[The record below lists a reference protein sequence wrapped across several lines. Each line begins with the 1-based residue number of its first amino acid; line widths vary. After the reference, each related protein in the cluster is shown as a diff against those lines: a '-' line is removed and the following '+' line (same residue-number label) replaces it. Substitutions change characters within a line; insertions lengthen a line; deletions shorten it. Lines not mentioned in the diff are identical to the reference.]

1 MPSATPSP
9 PERALLIQGL
19 EELEL
24 EASTAQLDALLG
36 LAGLLEVWSKRINLS
51 GDRTLGAILGNRV
64 LGAAALL
71 AHAPPFAS
79 LADLGSGAGF
89 PGLPI
94 AVLRPGSSVTLVES
108 RRKRHHFQRA
118 ALREIGLSNATP
130 LLGRA
135 EALPARPHQAVIA
148 QAMARPAQA
157 LRHMLRWAEPGG
169 WLLLPGSAE
178 PPDVPADPAYSAVE
192 RIRYREPAGGPER
205 SLWIGRKRGG

>member
-1 MPSATPSP
+1 MPGSNPSDL
-9 PERALLIQGL
+9 ERALLVEGL

-24 EASTAQLDALLG
+24 RASAPQLDALLG
-36 LAGLLEVWSKRINLS
+36 LAHLLETWSQRINLT
-51 GDRTLGAILGNRV
+51 GDRTFQAILRHRV

-71 AHAPPFAS
+71 GHAPPFAS

-94 AVLRPGSSVTLVES
+94 AVLRPRSSVTLVES
-108 RRKRHHFQRA
+108 RQKRHHFQRA
-118 ALREIGLSNATP
+118 AIRELGLSNAAA

-148 QAMARPAQA
+148 QAMARPAEA

-169 WLLLPGSAE
+169 WLLLPGSADL
-178 PPDVPADPAYSAVE
+178 PAVPENPAYSCVE
-192 RIRYREPAGGPER
+192 KIHYREPAAGPGR
-205 SLWIGRKRGG
+205 TLWIGRKHA

>member
-1 MPSATPSP
+1 MARSNPSNS
-9 PERALLIQGL
+9 ERDLLVVGL

-24 EASTAQLDALLG
+24 RASALQLDALLG
-36 LAGLLEVWSKRINLS
+36 LARLLETWSQRINLT
-51 GDRTLGAILGNRV
+51 GDRTLQDILRHRV
-64 LGAAALL
+64 LGAAAVLGN
-71 AHAPPFAS
+71 APPFTS

-118 ALREIGLSNATP
+118 AVRELALSNAAP

-148 QAMARPAQA
+148 QAMARPAEA
-157 LRHMLRWAEPGG
+157 LRQMLRWAEPGG
-169 WLLLPGSAE
+169 WLLLPGSANLPE
-178 PPDVPADPAYSAVE
+178 VPDNAAYSCVE
-192 RIRYREPAGGPER
+192 TIHYREPAAGPDR
-205 SLWIGRKRGG
+205 TLWIGRKHP

>member
-1 MPSATPSP
+1 MPGSKPCDL
-9 PERALLIQGL
+9 ERALLVEGL

-24 EASTAQLDALLG
+24 RASAPQLDALLA
-36 LAGLLEVWSKRINLS
+36 LACLLESWSKRINLT
-51 GDRTLGAILGNRV
+51 GDRTLQAILRHRV

-71 AHAPPFAS
+71 GHAPRFAS

-94 AVLRPGSSVTLVES
+94 AVLRPRSSVTLVES
-108 RRKRHHFQRA
+108 RQKRHHFQRA
-118 ALREIGLSNATP
+118 AIRELGLSNAAA

-148 QAMARPAQA
+148 QAMARPAEA

-169 WLLLPGSAE
+169 WLLLPGSADL
-178 PPDVPADPAYSAVE
+178 PAVPENPAYSCVE
-192 RIRYREPAGGPER
+192 KIHYREPAAGPGR
-205 SLWIGRKRGG
+205 TLWIGRKHA

>member
-1 MPSATPSP
+1 MPGSNPSDS
-9 PERALLIQGL
+9 ERALLVEGL
-19 EELEL
+19 EELGL
-24 EASTAQLDALLG
+24 RASPAQLDALLA
-36 LAGLLEVWSKRINLS
+36 LAHLLETWSQRINLT
-51 GDRTLGAILGNRV
+51 GDRTLQAILRHRV

-71 AHAPPFAS
+71 GHAPPFAS

-108 RRKRHHFQRA
+108 RHKRHHFQRA
-118 ALREIGLSNATP
+118 ALRELGLCNATP

-148 QAMARPAQA
+148 QAMARPAEA

-169 WLLLPGSAE
+169 WLLLPGSAD
-178 PPDVPADPAYSAVE
+178 PPEVPEDRAYSCVE
-192 RIRYREPAGGPER
+192 RIRYHEPAGGPER
-205 SLWIGRKRGG
+205 TLWVAKKSQD